1 MSGVVAHK
9 LSGFSV
15 PKEVLIETGR
25 MATGDSVVR
34 FEEAYGGWQQGRLTQ
49 EDAARLLGVCEST
62 LRAIFMTIPEAA
74 GLVLQAGAMG
84 LGGCLRA

>member
-25 MATGDSVVR
+25 MATGDS
-34 FEEAYGGWQQGRLTQ
+34 
-49 EDAARLLGVCEST
+49 EDEIRRSVW
-62 LRAIFMTIPEAA
+62 RVAA
-74 GLVLQAGAMG
+74 GAINARRSFTATALPLNEYHLLKFVNQPFDKLHREGVKKSV
-84 LGGCLRA
+84 